1 MSQNSLKDIPAGHR
15 GESLNINSIKM
26 AMNQNISNTHTIL
39 NPRSHNNTKTKQT
52 PIGSF
57 GRCQGADYF
66 ENCYRGKVRP
76 LGQQEKRVREDEM
89 IGWHHQLNGRESEQ
103 ILGDSEG

>member
-1 MSQNSLKDIPAGHR
+1 MSQNSVKDSPAGHR

-26 AMNQNISNTHTIL
+26 AMNQNIL

-57 GRCQGADYF
+57 GRCQGADCF
-66 ENCYRGKVRP
+66 ENGYRGKVRP
-76 LGQQEKRVREDEM
+76 LGQQEKRVTEDEM
-89 IGWHHQLNGRESEQ
+89 IGWHHQLNGRESE
-103 ILGDSEG
+103 

>member
-1 MSQNSLKDIPAGHR
+1 ML
-15 GESLNINSIKM
+15 
-26 AMNQNISNTHTIL
+26 
-39 NPRSHNNTKTKQT
+39 
-52 PIGSF
+52 GS
-57 GRCQGADYF
+57 YF

-76 LGQQEKRVREDEM
+76 LGQEKKRVTEEEM